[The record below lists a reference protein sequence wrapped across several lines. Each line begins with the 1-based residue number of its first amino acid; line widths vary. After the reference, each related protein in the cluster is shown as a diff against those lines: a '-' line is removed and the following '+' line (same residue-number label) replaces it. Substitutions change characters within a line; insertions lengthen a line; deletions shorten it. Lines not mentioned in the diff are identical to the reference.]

1 MNYSKEDII
10 AYRINRAWETY
21 QDAKS
26 LAEVKSWNSC
36 INRLYYACY
45 YAAIALLFENGI
57 NAHTPVGVKSNVGQH
72 FVKSQ
77 ILLLSEGKLYSDLF
91 NFRHRG
97 DYEDFIVYDDSI
109 VQPFVEP
116 VEQFIQHIEDLIRK
130 K

>member
-77 ILLLSEGKLYSDLF
+77 ILYTVRRKVILRSF
-91 NFRHRG
+91 
-97 DYEDFIVYDDSI
+97 
-109 VQPFVEP
+109 
-116 VEQFIQHIEDLIRK
+116 QF
-130 K
+130 

>member
-1 MNYSKEDII
+1 MN
-10 AYRINRAWETY
+10 
-21 QDAKS
+21 
-26 LAEVKSWNSC
+26 
-36 INRLYYACY
+36 
-45 YAAIALLFENGI
+45 
-57 NAHTPVGVKSNVGQH
+57 
-72 FVKSQ
+72 
-77 ILLLSEGKLYSDLF
+77 SDFF